1 MALEDALV
9 PAKSSAKET
18 SPELALRRYQ
28 SLRRERTRHV
38 QQRSL
43 LMGHIGQ
50 WENLLIAAGCQVVT
64 GMLPA
69 KILERNLRRVYSY
82 AA

>member
-1 MALEDALV
+1 
-9 PAKSSAKET
+9 
-18 SPELALRRYQ
+18 LALRRYE
-28 SLRRERTRHV
+28 SLRRRRTRHV

-43 LMGHIGQ
+43 LIGHIGQ
-50 WENLLIAAGCQVVT
+50 WENLLIAAGRQVMT

-69 KILERNLRRVYSY
+69 KIFERNLRKVYSY

>member
-1 MALEDALV
+1 M
-9 PAKSSAKET
+9 
-18 SPELALRRYQ
+18 
-28 SLRRERTRHV
+28 

-50 WENLLIAAGCQVVT
+50 WENLLIAAGRQVVT

-69 KILERNLRRVYSY
+69 KIFERNLRRVYSY